1 MTNSDSLEIETKLFF
16 EEFKHEVIA
25 QCRIANENHDGYLQD
40 GFQIQDME
48 DGSGWITCKGMS
60 WGFALQEDPACITM
74 TFGPD
79 WPFVGYK
86 HMLTPQLIANKII
99 FINKE
104 SDKTFIAAGQLAR
117 YGLECLAKKLHDCLP
132 NLEQKIA

>member
-1 MTNSDSLEIETKLFF
+1 MTNQSNLEIQTKFFF
-16 EEFKHEVIA
+16 EEFKREVIA
-25 QCRIANENHDGYLQD
+25 QCQIVNANHDGYLQD

-60 WGFALQEDPACITM
+60 WGFALQDDPACIIM

-86 HMLTPQLIANKII
+86 HILSPQLLADKVI
-99 FINKE
+99 FINKAN
-104 SDKTFIAAGQLAR
+104 DNTFVSAEQLAR
-117 YGLECLAKKLHDCLP
+117 HGLECLAKKLHDCLP
-132 NLEQKIA
+132 NIEQKIA